1 MINAY
6 WLEID
11 EKEKF
16 FFASPTQITGHF
28 LKKLGEINDTQME
41 RDIKIRH

>member
-1 MINAY
+1 M
-6 WLEID
+6 
-11 EKEKF
+11 KRRKK

-41 RDIKIRH
+41 RDIEDRC

>member
-1 MINAY
+1 M
-6 WLEID
+6 
-11 EKEKF
+11 KRRKKV
-16 FFASPTQITGHF
+16 FASPTKITGHF

>member
-11 EKEKF
+11 EKGKN

-28 LKKLGEINDTQME
+28 LKKLGEINEPQ
-41 RDIKIRH
+41 